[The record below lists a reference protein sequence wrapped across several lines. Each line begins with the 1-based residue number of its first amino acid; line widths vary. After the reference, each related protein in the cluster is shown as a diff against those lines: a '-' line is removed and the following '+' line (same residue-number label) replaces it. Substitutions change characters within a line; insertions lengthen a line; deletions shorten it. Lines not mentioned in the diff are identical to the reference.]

1 MNMYMYEPHWDSPAM
16 ELETSLNVY
25 RKLVTRLHIWDDME
39 FVNYLSA
46 RDGVEWALEQLGRE
60 NVDPR
65 VLAEIEEL
73 DAELR
78 AHTDYLV
85 NELELYKH
93 IWRDEPEEYWWWYL
107 DGGKPDG
114 PLEPVET
121 VGEMWKPVESTPVAA
136 VAEEHAPFEVQPHDE
151 SVTDERACPGT

>member
-1 MNMYMYEPHWDSPAM
+1 MSMYTYEPHWDSPAK

-25 RKLVTRLHIWDDME
+25 RKLVIHLRTWDDME

-60 NVDPR
+60 NVDPA
-65 VLAEIEEL
+65 VLAEIDEL
-73 DAELR
+73 DAKLCDH
-78 AHTDYLV
+78 ANYLV
-85 NELELYKH
+85 HELELYKH

-114 PLEPVET
+114 PLEARER
-121 VGEMWKPVESTPVAA
+121 VGEMWQPVEVTPVAA
-136 VAEEHAPFEVQPHDE
+136 MAEEHASYEAQFHDE
-151 SVTDERACPGT
+151 